1 MKKRVF
7 FMFIATLVSIFLL
20 SGCATKKFVRQSIA
34 DSESK
39 MNKKMD
45 SNNQKIYSQLSELSQ
60 LNKQLSSK
68 LEEVTDKANLA
79 NQKAEEA
86 KNIGMTAKEK
96 ADAADKD
103 AQLALSKFNNRFN
116 FVVVDTEYVYFGF
129 NRYHLTKSAMSTLDD
144 VAKKFAENK
153 NYIMVLEGHT
163 DSIGPKDYNYTLSE
177 KRVKSVVRYLVG
189 EKKLDIN
196 RIYTVGLGKLN
207 PIASN
212 KTRQGRKKNRRV
224 TIKIM
229 EVK

>member
-1 MKKRVF
+1 MKKRLFLIVALF
-7 FMFIATLVSIFLL
+7 LGLLLL
-20 SGCATKKFVRQSIA
+20 SGCATKKFVRQSIS
-34 DSESK
+34 DSEAK
-39 MNKKMD
+39 MNKKID
-45 SNNQKIYSQLSELSQ
+45 DNNQKIYSQLSELSQ

-68 LEEVTDKANLA
+68 LEEVSDKANLA

-86 KNIGMTAKEK
+86 KNIGMAAKEK
-96 ADAADKD
+96 AETADKN
-103 AQLALSKFNNRFN
+103 AKLALEKFNNRFN
-116 FVVVDTEYVYFGF
+116 FVVVDTAYVYFGF
-129 NRYHLTKSAMSTLDD
+129 NKYHLTKDAVATLDD

-163 DSIGPKDYNYTLSE
+163 DSIGPKEYNYILSE
-177 KRVKSVVRYLVG
+177 KRVKSVLRYLVG
-189 EKKLDIN
+189 VKKLDIN

-207 PIASN
+207 PIADN